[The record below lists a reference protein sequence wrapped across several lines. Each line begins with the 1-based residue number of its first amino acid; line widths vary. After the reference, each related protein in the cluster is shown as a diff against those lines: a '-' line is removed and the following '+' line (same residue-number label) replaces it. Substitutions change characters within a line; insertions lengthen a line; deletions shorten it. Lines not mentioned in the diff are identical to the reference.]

1 MKQKKILIYFVFLI
15 ILFNSKLHS
24 MGEVFMAYKVNNEI
38 ITNIDV
44 ENESRYLMALNTQ
57 LRNLDEKKIISI
69 AKDSIIKETIKKI
82 ELQKYF
88 KLNQKNPYLNTIIKD
103 FYIKLN
109 LNDEIEFETY
119 LSKYNLTI
127 NDVKKKMEIETTWN
141 QLIFEKY
148 KNQINIDVDKIKQ
161 RIKNKIPSKENKKYL
176 LSEII
181 FEKKADQTIKQKINN
196 INESIKEIGFK
207 NTANIYSVSDSSK
220 FGGNIGWVEESKLSS
235 KLASA
240 VEKLS
245 IGEITTPIQIGNG
258 FLIIQLNDIKS
269 EIIKIDEKKEL
280 KKLIK
285 FEQNRQLGQFSKIY
299 FNKIKINTK
308 ISEL

>member
-1 MKQKKILIYFVFLI
+1 M
-15 ILFNSKLHS
+15 
-24 MGEVFMAYKVNNEI
+24 
-38 ITNIDV
+38 V
-44 ENESRYLMALNTQ
+44 ERPPPCIQ
-57 LRNLDEKKIISI
+57 LKI

-82 ELQKYF
+82 ELKKYF

-103 FYIKLN
+103 FYTKLD

-119 LSKYNLTI
+119 LNKYNLTI
-127 NDVKKKMEIETTWN
+127 IDVKKKMEIETTWN

-148 KNQINIDVDKIKQ
+148 KDQINIDVDKIKQ
-161 RIKNKIPSKENKKYL
+161 RIKKKTPSKENKKYL

-181 FEKKADQTIKQKINN
+181 FEKKMNQTVKQKINN

-220 FGGNIGWVEESKLSS
+220 FGGNIGWIEEGKLSS

-240 VEKLS
+240 IEKLK

-258 FLIIQLNDIKS
+258 FLILKLNDIKS
-269 EIIKIDEKKEL
+269 EIVKIDEKKEL
-280 KKLIK
+280 DKIIK
-285 FEQNRQLGQFSKIY
+285 FEQNRQLDQFSKIY

>member
-1 MKQKKILIYFVFLI
+1 
-15 ILFNSKLHS
+15 

-57 LRNLDEKKIISI
+57 LRNLDEKKIIAI

-88 KLNQKNPYLNTIIKD
+88 KLNLKNPYLNTIIKD
-103 FYIKLN
+103 FYIKLD
-109 LNDEIEFETY
+109 LNNEIEFETY
-119 LSKYNLTI
+119 LNKYNLTI

-148 KNQINIDVDKIKQ
+148 KNQINIDEDKIKQ

-176 LSEII
+176 LSEIV
-181 FEKKADQTIKQKINN
+181 FEKKADQTVKQKIKN

-258 FLIIQLNDIKS
+258 FLIIKLNDIKS

-280 KKLIK
+280 KKLIR
-285 FEQNRQLGQFSKIY
+285 FEQNRQLDQFSKIY

>member
-1 MKQKKILIYFVFLI
+1 
-15 ILFNSKLHS
+15 

-88 KLNQKNPYLNTIIKD
+88 KLNQKNPYLNTIVKD

-119 LSKYNLTI
+119 LNKYNLTI

-148 KNQINIDVDKIKQ
+148 KNQINIDEDKIKQ

-176 LSEII
+176 LSEIV
-181 FEKKADQTIKQKINN
+181 FEKKADQTVKQKINN

-235 KLASA
+235 KLASV
-240 VEKLS
+240 VEKLN

-258 FLIIQLNDIKS
+258 FLIIKLNDIKS

-280 KKLIK
+280 KKLIR
-285 FEQNRQLGQFSKIY
+285 FEQNRQLDQFSKIY

>member
-1 MKQKKILIYFVFLI
+1 
-15 ILFNSKLHS
+15 

-88 KLNQKNPYLNTIIKD
+88 KLNQKNPYLNTIVKD

-119 LSKYNLTI
+119 LNKYNLTI

-148 KNQINIDVDKIKQ
+148 KNQINIDEDKIKQ

-181 FEKKADQTIKQKINN
+181 FEKKADQTVKQKINN

-235 KLASA
+235 KLASV
-240 VEKLS
+240 VEKLN

-258 FLIIQLNDIKS
+258 FLIIKLNDIKS

-280 KKLIK
+280 KKLIR
-285 FEQNRQLGQFSKIY
+285 FEQNRQLDQFSKIY

>member
-88 KLNQKNPYLNTIIKD
+88 KLNQKNPYLNTIVKD

-119 LSKYNLTI
+119 LNKYNLTI

-148 KNQINIDVDKIKQ
+148 KNQINIDEDKIKQ

-176 LSEII
+176 LSEIV
-181 FEKKADQTIKQKINN
+181 FEKKADQTVKQKINN

-258 FLIIQLNDIKS
+258 FLIIKLNDIKS

-280 KKLIK
+280 KKLIR
-285 FEQNRQLGQFSKIY
+285 FEQNRQLDQFSKIY

>member
-1 MKQKKILIYFVFLI
+1 
-15 ILFNSKLHS
+15 
-24 MGEVFMAYKVNNEI
+24 MGEVFMAYKVDNEI

-57 LRNLDEKKIISI
+57 LRNLDNKKIIKI

-82 ELQKYF
+82 ELKKYF

-103 FYIKLN
+103 FYTKLD

-119 LSKYNLTI
+119 LNKYNLTI
-127 NDVKKKMEIETTWN
+127 IDVKKKMEIETTWN

-148 KNQINIDVDKIKQ
+148 KDQINIDVDKIKQ
-161 RIKNKIPSKENKKYL
+161 RIKKKTPSKENKKYL

-181 FEKKADQTIKQKINN
+181 FEKKMNQTVKQKINN

-220 FGGNIGWVEESKLSS
+220 FGGNIGWIEEGKLSS

-240 VEKLS
+240 IEKLK

-258 FLIIQLNDIKS
+258 FLILKLNDIKS
-269 EIIKIDEKKEL
+269 EIVKIDEKKEL
-280 KKLIK
+280 DKIIK
-285 FEQNRQLGQFSKIY
+285 FEQNRQLDQFSKIY

>member
-88 KLNQKNPYLNTIIKD
+88 KLNQKNPYLNTIVKD

-119 LSKYNLTI
+119 LNKYNLTI

-148 KNQINIDVDKIKQ
+148 KNQINIDEDKIKQ
-161 RIKNKIPSKENKKYL
+161 RIKNKIPSKHNKKYL

-181 FEKKADQTIKQKINN
+181 FEKKADQTVKQKINN

>member
-24 MGEVFMAYKVNNEI
+24 KGEVFMAYKVNNEI

-44 ENESRYLMALNTQ
+44 ENESKYLMALNTQ

-88 KLNQKNPYLNTIIKD
+88 KLNQKNPYLNTIVKD
-103 FYIKLN
+103 FYTKLN
-109 LNDEIEFETY
+109 LNDEVEFETY
-119 LSKYNLTI
+119 LSKYDLTI

-148 KNQINIDVDKIKQ
+148 KDQINIDVDKIKQ
-161 RIKNKIPSKENKKYL
+161 RIKSKIPSKENKKYL

-181 FEKKADQTIKQKINN
+181 FEKKADQTVKQKINN

-258 FLIIQLNDIKS
+258 FLIIKLNDIKS

-280 KKLIK
+280 KKLIR
-285 FEQNRQLGQFSKIY
+285 FEQNRQLDQFSKIY

>member
-88 KLNQKNPYLNTIIKD
+88 KLNQKNPYLNTIVKD

-119 LSKYNLTI
+119 LNKYNLTI

-148 KNQINIDVDKIKQ
+148 KNQINIDEDKIKQ

-181 FEKKADQTIKQKINN
+181 FEKKADQTVKQKINN

-258 FLIIQLNDIKS
+258 FLIIKLNDIKS

-280 KKLIK
+280 KKLIR
-285 FEQNRQLGQFSKIY
+285 FEQNRQLDQFSKIY

>member
-88 KLNQKNPYLNTIIKD
+88 KLNQKNPYLNTIVKD

-119 LSKYNLTI
+119 LNKYNLTI

-148 KNQINIDVDKIKQ
+148 KNQINIDEDKIKQ

-176 LSEII
+176 LSEIV
-181 FEKKADQTIKQKINN
+181 FEKKADQTVKQKINN